1 MSATANQKTS
11 GLLDSDES
19 GTVRLT
25 VAEARDIGETA
36 VKRIGYSADDARI
49 VVDQLIDNMLCGY
62 KFAGLP
68 RILAMATDKKLK
80 LGRKPITVI
89 KETPVSALMDAGNNI
104 GYVACYHAAQ
114 KAVGKAKTH
123 GIACVGIYNSYYSG
137 RNAYFVEQIVKEG
150 YVAMHTA
157 SAQPHV
163 VPPGA
168 TKPALGTNPIC
179 FGFPSEEGPIT
190 FDIGTASLMWGDI
203 MLHAHL
209 GEPLPEGVGVDE
221 NGNPTRDASAVLKGG
236 VTPFGGKEHV
246 YKGYGFEAHAVNLS
260 EPLPPEEM
268 AKFWVDFINGHIP
281 NFRKSPFDQIDNYV
295 KGCWEMIVETAKWAE
310 KDLPGVLAK
319 VKPDLVAVDNVIL
332 FPAIKAYAKKNKTS
346 FGTTGIGSLAN

>member
-1 MSATANQKTS
+1 
-11 GLLDSDES
+11 
-19 GTVRLT
+19 
-25 VAEARDIGETA
+25 
-36 VKRIGYSADDARI
+36 
-49 VVDQLIDNMLCGY
+49 ML
-62 KFAGLP
+62 F
-68 RILAMATDKKLK
+68 RSK

-246 YKGYGFEAHAVNLS
+246 YKGYGLSFAIQALGLLAGSFLSKGMVRDYGFLFWAVN
-260 EPLPPEEM
+260 PEIM
-268 AKFWVDFINGHIP
+268 
-281 NFRKSPFDQIDNYV
+281 
-295 KGCWEMIVETAKWAE
+295 
-310 KDLPGVLAK
+310 LPGDDFKQRMSEYVREMKALPKRAGVSEIRIPSERANRERERRRVEGIVIERK
-319 VKPDLVAVDNVIL
+319 VIDSL
-332 FPAIKAYAKKNKTS
+332 KA
-346 FGTTGIGSLAN
+346 L